1 MRKAFFMLALALG
14 LTLGAC
20 DTFGGGTDSD
30 GGDDSDDGG
39 SPQTM
44 VWTSET
50 DFFA

>member
-1 MRKAFFMLALALG
+1 MKKAFLALALVLG

-30 GGDDSDDGG
+30 GGDDSDDGD

-44 VWTSET
+44 VWTG
-50 DFFA
+50 DVDGYA